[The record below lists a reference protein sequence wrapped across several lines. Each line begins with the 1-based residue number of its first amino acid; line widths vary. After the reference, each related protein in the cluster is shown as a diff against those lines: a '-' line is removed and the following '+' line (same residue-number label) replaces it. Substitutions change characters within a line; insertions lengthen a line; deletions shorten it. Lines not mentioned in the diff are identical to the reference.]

1 MFDIRSLLQCLLFEI
16 DETTMRQLSRVL
28 TAMLTM
34 SGRVTMLGISR
45 WAGQGGSYRTVQRLF
60 ATQLPWPKM
69 FWEFFRCHCWC
80 SKNRYLLAGDEVVV
94 TKSGKKT
101 HGLGRF
107 FSSLYDHPVKG
118 LAFFE
123 LSLVSVEQRHAFPLR
138 TEQVMRTEVKPK
150 PASSSQRKRGRPPGS
165 KNQDKSQVTL
175 NGELR
180 QIKGMLTAS
189 LTLIDY
195 LFEPGYL
202 LLDGKYGNNYAAQM
216 AQQVGL
222 HLISKLRHD
231 SELYLPY
238 QGSDR
243 RCRYGE
249 RIKPRQMS
257 ENFLVHSSTEDG
269 IRTDIYQVKN
279 ALHKKFAQP
288 LNLVIIVKT
297 NLKTQAQAHVI
308 LFSTDL
314 NLGYELLSDY
324 YALRFQI
331 EFNFRDAKQF
341 WGLEDFMN
349 TSETGVTNAVNLSFF
364 MVNLSHRLLRDFRV
378 NNPLLG
384 ILDLKAAFRACKYVE
399 EIVKLLPQKPNPIL
413 LASIL
418 TRVANLGAIHPIPAP
433 QNPL

>member
-1 MFDIRSLLQCLLFEI
+1 MNHLNI
-16 DETTMRQLSRVL
+16 VL
-28 TAMLTM
+28 TAMLAM

-45 WAGQGGSYRTVQRLF
+45 WGGKGGSYRTVQRLF
-60 ATQLPWPKM
+60 ASQLPWPKM
-69 FWEFFRCHCWC
+69 LWEFFRCHCWR
-80 SKNRYLLAGDEVVV
+80 STNHYLLAGDEVVV

-107 FSSLYDHPVKG
+107 FSSLYDHPVLG

-138 TEQVMRTEVKPK
+138 TEQVIRTEVKQK
-150 PASSSQRKRGRPPGS
+150 PVSSSKKKRGRPPGS
-165 KNQDKSQVTL
+165 KNQDKSKVTL
-175 NGELR
+175 NAELR
-180 QIKGMLTAS
+180 QIKGMILAS
-189 LTLIDY
+189 LTLIER
-195 LFEPGYL
+195 LFHLDYL
-202 LLDGKYGNNYAAQM
+202 LLDGKYGNNYAVQM
-216 AQQVGL
+216 ARQVGL

-243 RCRYGE
+243 RCHYGE

-257 ENFLVHSSTEDG
+257 QEFLVSSSTEGG
-269 IRTDIYQVKN
+269 IRTETYQVKN

-314 NLGYELLSDY
+314 TLSYELLIDY
-324 YALRFQI
+324 YVLRFQI

-349 TSETGVTNAVNLSFF
+349 TSETGVTNAANLSFF
-364 MVNLSHRLLRDFRV
+364 MVNVSHRLLRDFRLT
-378 NNPLLG
+378 NPLLSV
-384 ILDLKAAFRACKYVE
+384 LDLKAAFRGYKYAE
-399 EIVKLLPQKPNPIL
+399 EILKLLPQKPNPIL

-418 TRVANLGAIHPIPAP
+418 TRVANLGAIHPIPAAETT
-433 QNPL
+433 L

>member
-1 MFDIRSLLQCLLFEI
+1 MYDILSLLQCLLLEI
-16 DETTMRQLSRVL
+16 DQTTVRQLSVVL

-45 WAGQGGSYRTVQRLF
+45 WAGRGGSYRTVQRLF
-60 ATQLPWPKM
+60 ATPLPWPTIL
-69 FWEFFRCHCWC
+69 WQFFRCHCWC
-80 SKNRYLLAGDEVVV
+80 RQNNYLLAGDEVVV
-94 TKSGKKT
+94 TKSGKQT

-107 FSSLYDHPVKG
+107 FSSLYDHPVVG

-123 LSLVSVEQRHAFPLR
+123 LSLVSIEQRHAFPLC
-138 TEQVMRTEVKPK
+138 TEQVIKTEVEPQPESGKP
-150 PASSSQRKRGRPPGS
+150 RKRGRPLGS
-165 KNQDKSQVTL
+165 KNKDKNQVCL
-175 NGELR
+175 NQELR
-180 QIKGMLTAS
+180 QIKGMITAL
-189 LTLIDY
+189 LTLVNG
-195 LFEPGYL
+195 LFRLNYL
-202 LLDGKYGNNYAAQM
+202 LLDGKYGNNHAVQM
-216 AQQVGL
+216 AQQTRL
-222 HLISKLRHD
+222 HLISKLRSD

-238 QGSDR
+238 QGSDQR
-243 RCRYGE
+243 RHYGE

-257 ENFLVHSSTEDG
+257 QDFLVDVSTEKG
-269 IRTDIYQVKN
+269 IRTETYQVKK

-297 NLKTQAQAHVI
+297 NLRTQAQAHVI

-314 NLGYELLSDY
+314 TLSYELLSDY

-349 TSETGVTNAVNLSFF
+349 TSETAVTNAANLSFF

-378 NNPLLG
+378 HNPSSG
-384 ILDLKAAFRACKYVE
+384 VLDLKAAFRGYKYVE
-399 EIVKLLPQKPNPIL
+399 EFLKWLPQKPDPIL

-418 TRVANLGAIHPIPAP
+418 GRLTNLGAIHTISASDFS
-433 QNPL
+433 L